1 MYDMIIIGAGPAG
14 MAAAIYAGRAKLNA
28 LMFEK
33 EFPGGQVTK
42 TYEVAN
48 YPGIADVIG
57 PELAIKMQEHAKE
70 YGIEPVVEEV
80 IEIDVEG
87 KVKKVKTKNKVY
99 KAKTLLLGMGANW
112 RELGVPGEKKLK
124 ARGVSYCATCDGAF
138 FNGKNTVVVGG
149 GNTGVEDAI
158 LLAKFSPKVYL
169 IQDLPHLTA
178 QKILQN
184 NLFALENVEVLTNH
198 KVLEILGEDK
208 VSGIKIQN
216 KESGE
221 ERVLDVEGVFIAV
234 GMTPNSDIAKG
245 KVEINQWGYIKAN
258 ENCETNVPGVYAIGD
273 VREKSLRQIITATAD
288 GAIAVS
294 AAEKYI
300 LENY

>member
-28 LMFEK
+28 IMFEK

-57 PELAIKMQEHAKE
+57 PELAIKMQTHAKE
-70 YGIEPVVEEV
+70 YGIEPIVEEV
-80 IEIDVEG
+80 IEIDIND
-87 KVKKVKTKNKVY
+87 KIKKVKTNKNTY
-99 KAKTLLLGMGANW
+99 EAKTLLLGMGATW

-158 LLAKFSPKVYL
+158 LLAKFSPKVYVV
-169 IQDLPHLTA
+169 QDLPNLTA
-178 QKILQN
+178 QKILQD
-184 NLFALENVEVLTNH
+184 NLYSLNNVEVLTNH
-198 KVLEILGEDK
+198 QVLEIIGEDA
-208 VSGIKIQN
+208 VQGIRVKN
-216 KESGE
+216 KETRE

-234 GMTPNSDIAKG
+234 GMTPNSELAKG
-245 KVEINQWGYIKAN
+245 KVKTNEWGYIKAN
-258 ENCETNVPGVYAIGD
+258 ENCETNIPGVYAIGD
-273 VREKSLRQIITATAD
+273 IRDKKLRQIITATAD
-288 GAIAVS
+288 GAIAVA
-294 AAEKYI
+294 AAEKYLI
-300 LENY
+300 ENP

>member
-28 LMFEK
+28 IMFEK

-57 PELAIKMQEHAKE
+57 PDLALKMQAHAKE
-70 YGIEPVVEEV
+70 YGIEPIVEEV
-80 IEIDVEG
+80 IEIDVND
-87 KVKKVKTKNKVY
+87 KIKKVKTNKNTY
-99 KAKTLLLGMGANW
+99 EARTLLLGMGATW

-158 LLAKFSPKVYL
+158 LLAKFSPKVYV
-169 IQDLPHLTA
+169 IQDLPQLTA
-178 QKILQN
+178 QKILQDT
-184 NLFALENVEVLTNH
+184 LFSLDNVEVFTNH
-198 KVLEILGEDK
+198 QVLEILGEDS
-208 VSGIKIQN
+208 VQGIKIKN
-216 KESGE
+216 KETGE
-221 ERVLDVEGVFIAV
+221 QRVLDVEGVFVAV
-234 GMTPNSDIAKG
+234 GMTPNSELVKG
-245 KVEINQWGYIKAN
+245 KVEINEWGYIKAN
-258 ENCETNVPGVYAIGD
+258 ENCETNIPGVYAIGD
-273 VREKSLRQIITATAD
+273 IRDKKLRQIITATAD

-300 LENY
+300 LENP